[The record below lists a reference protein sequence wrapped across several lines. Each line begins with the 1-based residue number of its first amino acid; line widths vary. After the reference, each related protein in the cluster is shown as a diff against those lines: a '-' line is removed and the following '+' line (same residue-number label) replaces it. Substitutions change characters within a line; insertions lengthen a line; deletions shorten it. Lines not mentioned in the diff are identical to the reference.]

1 MITQLYLWLLS
12 ALSAPH
18 RGRSE
23 TLGRWRRRQ
32 IDAAIR
38 KSAAREAA
46 DTGVFV

>member
-1 MITQLYLWLLS
+1 MTRLYLWLLS

-38 KSAAREAA
+38 KSAEREAA